1 MSHRRWAPSLAW
13 AAVILVITSIPGP
26 VLAPVSPYSFP
37 GADKLVHAT
46 LYGVLGWL
54 VGRAAGVPATGRR
67 IALLALV
74 GIALFAALDEWHQH
88 FILERSTEL
97 LDWLAD
103 SLGATCGLVAQA
115 ALRREQTT

>member
-1 MSHRRWAPSLAW
+1 MIHRRWAPPLAW
-13 AAVILVITSIPGP
+13 AAVILVVTSIPGP
-26 VLAPVSPYSFP
+26 MFAPVSPYEFP
-37 GADKLVHAT
+37 GADKLVHAA

-67 IALLALV
+67 VALLAL
-74 GIALFAALDEWHQH
+74 IAIAAFAALDEWHQR
-88 FILERSTEL
+88 FMLERSSEL

-103 SLGATCGLVAQA
+103 SLGATCGMAAQA